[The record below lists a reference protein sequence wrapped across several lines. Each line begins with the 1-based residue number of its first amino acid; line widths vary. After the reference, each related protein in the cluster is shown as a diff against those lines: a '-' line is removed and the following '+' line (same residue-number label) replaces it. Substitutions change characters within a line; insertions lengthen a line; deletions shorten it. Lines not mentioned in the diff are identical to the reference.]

1 MEPTHPRSDASGNDE
16 WRDKQVDAPLPKNG
30 SDFNASGEHNHPTS
44 AEVIM
49 RTAIRPVD
57 IRLPNCNNNYF
68 YHGNV

>member
-1 MEPTHPRSDASGNDE
+1 MEPMHPRSDATRSGE
-16 WRDKQVDAPLPKNG
+16 WRDNQVDAPLPKNG
-30 SDFNASGEHNHPTS
+30 SDFNASGEYNHPTS

-49 RTAIRPVD
+49 RTDILPVD